1 MMRTISRVI
10 TLCSLMLL
18 CLWTDA
24 AWGHVFPEH
33 TEPEV
38 GATVTVAP
46 TRVRIWFNG
55 ALEPAFSTFHVQNS
69 SGEQVDRGDGHGD
82 PSDPTLL
89 EVSLPPLPPGIYRV
103 FWSAVARDGHRT
115 EGDYIFTIK

>member
-1 MMRTISRVI
+1 
-10 TLCSLMLL
+10 MLL

-89 EVSLPPLPPGIYRV
+89 PPGIYRV